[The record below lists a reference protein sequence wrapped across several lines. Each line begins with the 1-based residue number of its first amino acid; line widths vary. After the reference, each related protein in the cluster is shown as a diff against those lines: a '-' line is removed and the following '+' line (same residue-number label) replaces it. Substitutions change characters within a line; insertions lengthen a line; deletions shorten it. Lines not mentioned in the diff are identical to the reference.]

1 MITNGRHRRPSSE
14 PVLTWMERV
23 ASTGWQRLIAPLMTP
38 IMGLVVAL
46 VPPLCSAGI
55 LLYFGKRNFVWNA
68 ILLFLTNASALTH
81 DHRSLT
87 LPRLAGESKKKF
99 SHIGVDKQSARWQDR
114 A

>member
-1 MITNGRHRRPSSE
+1 MITNGRHRRPSSG

-55 LLYFGKRNFVWNA
+55 LLYFGKRDFVWNA
-68 ILLFLTNASALTH
+68 ILLFLTNASA
-81 DHRSLT
+81 SI
-87 LPRLAGESKKKF
+87 LATSAMWYDSPIAGVVYTRN
-99 SHIGVDKQSARWQDR
+99 SHKLLFLNVNSR
-114 A
+114 